1 MKSSLKLWKSSMCW
15 GLLVNCSLHMWDL
28 EKQIVSSPSVKSLLI
43 CSAAVGRKLQ
53 SWPRG
58 WGSVTETTTA
68 AVALTEEGAEG
79 RQRDDELRRRTGCAG
94 GPTLLWLAPGNTGY
108 SMNPRWQM
116 FIIKSPRNQG
126 RSPLGGFSGKSKSI
140 DWWRTN
146 EEHNPVTGD
155 RDDRVMRGGR
165 QTGDSEMKLRTAGQ
179 TLSEKSIQ
187 HHPLKPHPNPR
198 HHHHLLLSLSDG
210 LHQ

>member
-1 MKSSLKLWKSSMCW
+1 MCW
-15 GLLVNCSLHMWDL
+15 GLLVHCSFHMWDL
-28 EKQIVSSPSVKSLLI
+28 EEQIVSSPSVKSLLI

-58 WGSVTETTTA
+58 WGSVTETTMA

-94 GPTLLWLAPGNTGY
+94 GPTLLQHAPGNTGY
-108 SMNPRWQM
+108 TMNPRWQM

-155 RDDRVMRGGR
+155 KAVM
-165 QTGDSEMKLRTAGQ
+165 TGLWEEADKQESVRWNSVQLARHSLRNQ
-179 TLSEKSIQ
+179 YNITLST
-187 HHPLKPHPNPR
+187 PPP

>member
-1 MKSSLKLWKSSMCW
+1 MCW
-15 GLLVNCSLHMWDL
+15 GPLVNCSLHMWDL
-28 EKQIVSSPSVKSLLI
+28 EKQIVYSPSVKSLLI

-68 AVALTEEGAEG
+68 AVALTGEGAEG
-79 RQRDDELRRRTGCAG
+79 RQGDDELRRRTGCAG
-94 GPTLLWLAPGNTGY
+94 GPTLLWHAPGNTAY
-108 SMNPRWQM
+108 TMNLRWQM

-155 RDDRVMRGGR
+155 KAVMTGLWEEADKQETVRWDWTYSWPDTHWEINTTSPS
-165 QTGDSEMKLRTAGQ
+165 QT
-179 TLSEKSIQ
+179 
-187 HHPLKPHPNPR
+187 PPHPTP
-198 HHHHLLLSLSDG
+198 HHHLLLSLSDG